1 MKLHININLNKIN
14 INKLDNINYLLKNKI
29 IFKQIYSEE
38 GIYNLKNNNIQK
50 LIIENSEI
58 QKINL
63 YNIDLILDK
72 ENISYKDNISQI
84 PYNHKIF
91 NVEIFQYY
99 INKNDKLTLNLK
111 YLNNKLYDVYF
122 DLKENN
128 IANHYNNIKE
138 LLKLIV

>member
-38 GIYNLKNNNIQK
+38 GIYNLKNNNNQK

>member
-14 INKLDNINYLLKNKI
+14 INKLDNKNYLLKNKI